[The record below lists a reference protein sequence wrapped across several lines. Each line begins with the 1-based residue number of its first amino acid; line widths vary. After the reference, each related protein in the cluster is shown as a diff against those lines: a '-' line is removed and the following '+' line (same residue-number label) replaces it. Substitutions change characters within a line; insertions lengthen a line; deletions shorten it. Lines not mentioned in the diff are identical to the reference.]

1 MEKARGVR
9 NSSGSFAV
17 ELEVVDEGDLL
28 EVISPDV
35 LRHVVAVDV
44 INEVPDVSLICFLTS
59 DEGTVEPEDET

>member
-9 NSSGSFAV
+9 NSSVSFAV

-35 LRHVVAVDV
+35 LRHVVAVEE
-44 INEVPDVSLICFLTS
+44 INEIPDVSLICFLTS